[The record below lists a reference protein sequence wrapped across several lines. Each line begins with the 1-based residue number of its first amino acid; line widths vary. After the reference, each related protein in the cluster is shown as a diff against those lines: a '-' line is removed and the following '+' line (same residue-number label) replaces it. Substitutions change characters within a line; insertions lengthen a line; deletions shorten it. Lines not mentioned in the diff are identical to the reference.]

1 MKRPR
6 ARPVHGVPH
15 GVETRL
21 FGSGDLGEPF
31 KCTAES
37 PWSPQMKWSPEMGAP
52 RLVLHPD
59 AGKRYA
65 QLTPTR
71 RDTSRTV
78 ACPHCG
84 MRWEA
89 VS

>member
-6 ARPVHGVPH
+6 VFSLHGVPH
-15 GVETRL
+15 AAETRL

-37 PWSPQMKWSPEMGAP
+37 PWTPEVSKTHK
-52 RLVLHPD
+52 LILHPD

-71 RDTSRTV
+71 RDTARTV

-84 MRWEA
+84 IRWEA
-89 VS
+89 GT